1 MSVLIF
7 NVSGLGEKI
16 LVEIKNVKFSV
27 KFFDYDVEEAK
38 KFVDKAAT
46 DNAIKFVSS
55 NGTKSF
61 LTLVLNHCRR
71 NTRRRHNS

>member
-1 MSVLIF
+1 M
-7 NVSGLGEKI
+7 K
-16 LVEIKNVKFSV
+16 KNVKFLV
-27 KFFDYDVEEAK
+27 KFFDFDVEEAK

-61 LTLVLNHCRR
+61 LTLVLNRCRR
-71 NTRRRHNS
+71 NTRQHNS

>member
-46 DNAIKFVSS
+46 DNAIKIVSR

-61 LTLVLNHCRR
+61 LTLVQNRQ
-71 NTRRRHNS
+71 HNS